1 MAIKIQLT
9 TINLAIKLFTMV
21 LTGEFHPT
29 EIRQIMKKKYF
40 FFSLK
45 IKKWQFRFQ
54 PIFFSSLKI
63 KKLDFFFQPKNK
75 KMAISISALK

>member
-9 TINLAIKLFTMV
+9 TINLAIKLFTMAV
-21 LTGEFHPT
+21 TGDFHPP
-29 EIRQIMKKKYF
+29 EIRQITKKKYF

-45 IKKWQFRFQ
+45 IKKWQLRFQPQNKKMKKWQFRFQ

-63 KKLDFFFQPKNK
+63 K
-75 KMAISISALK
+75 ISISP

>member
-9 TINLAIKLFTMV
+9 TINLAIKLFTMAV
-21 LTGEFHPT
+21 TGEFHPT

-45 IKKWQFRFQ
+45 IKKWTRQSMLLSDF
-54 PIFFSSLKI
+54 KI
-63 KKLDFFFQPKNK
+63 V
-75 KMAISISALK
+75 IG